1 MIALKQEDKIKI
13 LSNLISFN
21 TVNGNELPAA
31 KYVQAVL
38 NKYGIKSTLI
48 DLGNNQA
55 NLVVEFGSGN
65 HPILAGSGHF
75 DTVSVDKSAWKTD
88 PFKLTIK
95 DGTMFGSG
103 VTDMKGG
110 VAALIIALIELHE
123 QKVVIPGTIRLLL
136 TAGEEVGMLGSHELQ
151 REKYMDDVDSLLIA
165 EPTGYRIVY
174 ANKGEV
180 DFEVTSV
187 GKEAHS
193 SRPNFGINAIQNLMD
208 VLEKTKTV
216 IEQKAEENQSASL
229 GKTTYTVDIFQG
241 GIQVNAIPG
250 IAKAEINTRIVPN
263 YNNEQVI
270 ADFNQVVADFNRVHD
285 GEIKVD
291 IKMNISPVNAD
302 PKSKL
307 IENIIQVA
315 TPYLKQTDYSDAEVK
330 QGQLML
336 EKQGFNPFSKEKIAV
351 VAAAGGTDAS
361 ELLVKKLNGASYAVF
376 GPGNPLKMHQNNE
389 SASLSMWLNFIEIY
403 KKLFVRYFE

>member
-1 MIALKQEDKIKI
+1 MEQEDKIKI
-13 LSNLISFN
+13 LSNLVSFN

-31 KYVQAVL
+31 KYIQTVL
-38 NKYGIKSTLI
+38 AKYEIESKLI

-65 HPILAGSGHF
+65 HPILAVSGHF
-75 DTVSVDKSAWKTD
+75 DTVSVDKSAWKTN
-88 PFKLTIK
+88 PFELTIK
-95 DGTMFGSG
+95 DGIMFGSG

-110 VAALIIALIELHE
+110 VAALIISLIELKE
-123 QKVVIPGTIRLLL
+123 QQIQLPGTIRLLL
-136 TAGEEVGMLGSHELQ
+136 TAGEEVGMLGSHQLQ
-151 REKYMDDVDSLLIA
+151 KDGYMDDVDSLLIA

-180 DFEVTSV
+180 DFEVTSI

-208 VLEKTKTV
+208 VLEETRAV
-216 IEQKAEENQSASL
+216 IEKKAAENQSASL

-250 IAKAEINTRIVPN
+250 IAKAEINTRIVPS
-263 YNNEQVI
+263 YNNQQII
-270 ADFNQVVADFNRVHD
+270 ADFKQVVADFNRVHD
-285 GEIKVD
+285 GEIKVA

-307 IENIIQVA
+307 INNIIKVA
-315 TPYLKQTDYSDAEVK
+315 TPFLNKTDYSESEVK

-336 EKQGFNPFSKEKIAV
+336 EKQGFNPFSKDKIAV
-351 VAAAGGTDAS
+351 LTAAGGTDAS
-361 ELLVKKLNGASYAVF
+361 ELLVNKLNGASYAVF

-389 SASLSMWLNFIEIY
+389 STSLSMWLNFIEIY
-403 KKLFVRYFE
+403 KKLFVCYFD